1 MLAFS
6 LFFKC
11 LSPNFA
17 PMKSIFYTILLF
29 LFAASP
35 LSAQHYVDKFFANIP
50 PQVLSIIDQTSRL
63 DMIDLYNNNMQAQA
77 ENLYGGMSRIQKK
90 SDYFIDVK
98 LTESSTWQ
106 MRIMPSAHDTLI
118 VCVHSLTANGTS
130 STLRFYKQDWHPV
143 KHDLMMPTF
152 SHFLTSKPHLSAA
165 RIQTLESDL
174 KLLPVKI
181 TLDEKQPL
189 VIFELST
196 EALTIT
202 DKADA
207 KLMLK
212 PLIFDLLTNKFVE
225 KAEKKDVVN
234 NHNR

>member
-1 MLAFS
+1 
-6 LFFKC
+6 
-11 LSPNFA
+11 
-17 PMKSIFYTILLF
+17 
-29 LFAASP
+29 
-35 LSAQHYVDKFFANIP
+35 
-50 PQVLSIIDQTSRL
+50 
-63 DMIDLYNNNMQAQA
+63 MQAQA

-143 KHDLMMPTF
+143 KHDLVMPTF

-165 RIQTLESDL
+165 RIQTLESEL